1 MASVAD
7 PAAFA
12 VDFLVGDFLATGF
25 FAAEVPRPA
34 FFFDDFFPEG
44 VLAATTS
51 FSVVFLAVV
60 FFVVPDLDFAV
71 FEAVSAFLAP
81 SSPDVRSE
89 GVVLP
94 EGCFPE
100 GSPPPR
106 RVFFVAI
113 PRV

>member
-1 MASVAD
+1 MDGGRAGDDAVAAQLASLSVAE
-7 PAAFA
+7 
-12 VDFLVGDFLATGF
+12 LK
-25 FAAEVPRPA
+25 
-34 FFFDDFFPEG
+34 G